1 MIIKYPGL
9 GMKLRFLFIFLCCLP
24 VILNAQETAFVTGR
38 ITDENQMPIFLAN
51 VAIPGTPHG
60 AVTDE
65 EGNFKLEIPANEELT
80 LSISYLGF
88 QQITINLRLQPGQ
101 TQEIN
106 QVLTETVQN
115 LNEVIIR
122 EQHERAT
129 TINRIDI
136 KTLDMLPN
144 ISGNLETILYT
155 LPGVSSRNELSSQY
169 SVRGGNFDENLVY
182 VNLIEIHRPF
192 LVRSGQ
198 QEGLSFINPDMVSSI
213 KFSAGGFDAL
223 YGDKMSSVLDITY
236 RRPVKFGGSASISLL
251 GGSLQLEGASRNR
264 RFTHISGFR
273 YKTSQYLLNSL
284 EIKGEYNPNFY
295 DFQTLLTYKLA
306 PEWEISFLGNI
317 AFNRYHFIPET
328 RNTDFGTFQNP
339 LNLRIYYEGQE
350 QDRFDSYTGAMTLHY
365 TPSDQLS
372 LKIVGSAYYSIEQ
385 EHYDILGEYL
395 INELDNRLD
404 SETYGDSILNIGI
417 GGQLN
422 HARNNLNAF
431 VYSAAHLGT
440 LVRERN
446 TLKWGAKWQHERIR
460 DRISEW
466 EMIDSVGYSVP
477 YTGYTITLFDVIK
490 SNNRLYSNRLT
501 SFIQNTMTFESNN
514 TMFFLSA
521 GIRASYWDLNNQFLL
536 SPRVTF
542 SLKPDWK
549 RDLVFRLATGYYYQ
563 PPFYK
568 ELRYPDGSLNPDLQA
583 QKSIHFVLGGDYV
596 FTAWDRPFKF
606 TTEIYYKHLDELVPY
621 KLDNVRIEYAGE
633 NLARGYAVGLDMKIH
648 GEFVPGAASWA
659 SLSLMK
665 TEEDI
670 IGDYYIDED
679 GNRRIDIG
687 YYPRPT
693 DQRIMVGIYFRDYFP
708 SLPDYKVLLNLIYGS
723 GLPFSPPNIPR
734 YDLQFRMP
742 SYKRVDIGFSKVLK
756 RENATL
762 KDGNPFRHFRSIWI
776 SAEVFNLLGVRNV
789 ISYTWVKT
797 VSNQDDVP
805 GAFAVPNYLTGR
817 RFNLKLTARF

>member
-1 MIIKYPGL
+1 MTIEYRRMNIRIL
-9 GMKLRFLFIFLCCLP
+9 LILLCCIP
-24 VILNAQETAFVTGR
+24 VLAKTQETAFIIGK
-38 ITDENQMPIFLAN
+38 ITDENQLPVFLTN
-51 VAIPGTPHG
+51 LAIPGTPYG
-60 AVTDE
+60 TVTDE
-65 EGNFKLEIPANEELT
+65 EGVFRLEVPANEEIT
-80 LSISYLGF
+80 LSISHLGYEPV
-88 QQITINLRLQPGQ
+88 TLNLRLQPGE
-101 TQEIN
+101 THEIR
-106 QVLTETVQN
+106 QVLREKVQN
-115 LNEVIIR
+115 LNEVTVR

-144 ISGNLETILYT
+144 VSGNLESILGT
-155 LPGVSSRNELSSQY
+155 MPGVSSRSELSSQY

-182 VNLIEIHRPF
+182 VNLIEIHRPQ

-213 KFSAGGFDAL
+213 KFSAGGYDAA

-236 RRPVKFGGSASISLL
+236 RRPVTFGGAASISLL
-251 GGSLQLEGASRNR
+251 GGTLQLEGVSKNR

-273 YKTSQYLLNSL
+273 YKTTQYLLTSL
-284 EIKGEYNPNFY
+284 ETAGEYNPNFY

-306 PEWEISFLGNI
+306 TDWEISFLGNI
-317 AFNRYHFIPET
+317 NLNRFNFSPET

-350 QDRFDSYTGAMTLHY
+350 EDRFDSYTGALTLQY
-365 TPSDQLS
+365 APSDRLS
-372 LKIVGSAYYSIEQ
+372 MKFIGSSYHSVER
-385 EHYDILGEYL
+385 ERYDILGEYL

-422 HARNNLNAF
+422 HARNNLNAL

-440 LVRERN
+440 FVGDRS
-446 TLKWGAKWQHERIR
+446 TLKWGVKWQREQIQ
-460 DRISEW
+460 DRISAW
-466 EMIDSVGYSVP
+466 QMIDSVGFSVP
-477 YTGYTITLFDVIK
+477 YTGHSITLFDVIK
-490 SNNRLYSNRLT
+490 TDNQLYSNRLT
-501 SFIQNTMTFESNN
+501 SFFQNTSAIEKGQTR
-514 TMFFLSA
+514 FFLNA
-521 GIRASYWDLNNQFLL
+521 GIRASYWDLNKQFLL

-542 SLKPDWK
+542 SVKPDWK
-549 RDLVFRLATGYYYQ
+549 RDLVFRFSTGYYFQ
-563 PPFYK
+563 PAFYR
-568 ELRYPDGSLNPDLQA
+568 ELRYPDGTLNKDIKA
-583 QKSIHFVLGGDYV
+583 QQSIHFVLGGDYV

-606 TTEIYYKHLDELVPY
+606 TTEIYYKHLDNLIPY
-621 KLDNVRIEYAGE
+621 KLDNVRIVYAGE

-648 GEFVPGAASWA
+648 GEFVPGATSWA

-670 IGDYYIDED
+670 KGDRYRSKE
-679 GNRRIDIG
+679 GNLIEAG
-687 YYPRPT
+687 SYPRPS
-693 DQRIMVGIYFRDYFP
+693 DQRVMVGIYFRDYLP

-734 YDLQFRMP
+734 YDVHFRMP

-756 RENATL
+756 RENAIL

-776 SAEVFNLLGVRNV
+776 SAEIFNLLGTKNV
-789 ISYTWVKT
+789 ISYTWIKT
-797 VSNQDDVP
+797 VSNQDNVP

-817 RFNLKLTARF
+817 RFNVRLTTRF

>member
-1 MIIKYPGL
+1 MNIEYL
-9 GMKLRFLFIFLCCLP
+9 RMKFRILFIILCYLP
-24 VILNAQETAFVTGR
+24 VLANAQETAYVNGK
-38 ITDENQMPIFLAN
+38 ITDENQAPVFLAN
-51 VAIPGTPHG
+51 VAIPGTPYG
-60 AVTDE
+60 TVTDE
-65 EGNFKLEIPANEELT
+65 AGVFSLEIPANEDINLT
-80 LSISYLGF
+80 ISYLGF
-88 QQITINLRLQPGQ
+88 ERITLSLRLQPGE
-101 TQEIN
+101 THEIS
-106 QVLTETVQN
+106 QVLRVTVQN
-115 LNEVIIR
+115 LNEVTIR

-129 TINRIDI
+129 TITRIDI

-144 ISGNLETILYT
+144 VSGNLETILGT
-155 LPGVSSRNELSSQY
+155 LPGVSSRSELSSQY

-182 VNLIEIHRPF
+182 VNLVEIHRPQ

-213 KFSAGGFDAL
+213 KFSAGGFDAI

-236 RRPVKFGGSASISLL
+236 RRPVKFGGAASISLL
-251 GGSLQLEGASRNR
+251 GGTLQLEGASKNR

-273 YKTSQYLLNSL
+273 YKTTQYLLSTL
-284 EIKGEYNPNFY
+284 ETQGEYNPNFY

-306 PEWEISFLGNI
+306 PKWEISFLGNI
-317 AFNRYHFIPET
+317 NLNRYNFTPET

-350 QDRFDSYTGAMTLHY
+350 HDRFDSYTGALTLQY
-365 TPSDQLS
+365 APSDRLS
-372 LKIVGSAYYSIEQ
+372 LKFIGSSYYSVEK

-404 SETYGDSILNIGI
+404 SETYGDSILNIGV

-440 LVRERN
+440 LVGERS
-446 TLKWGAKWQHERIR
+446 TLRWGAKWQREQIN
-460 DRISEW
+460 DRISAW
-466 EMIDSVGYSVP
+466 QMIDSVGYSVP
-477 YTGYTITLFDVIK
+477 YSGHTITLFNSIK
-490 SNNRLYSNRLT
+490 SNNQLFSNRIT
-501 SFIQNTMTFESNN
+501 SFIQNTTTFESKQ
-514 TMFFLSA
+514 TKFFLNA
-521 GIRASYWDLNNQFLL
+521 GLRASYWDLNNQFLL

-542 SLKPDWK
+542 SVKPDWK
-549 RDLVFRLATGYYYQ
+549 RDLVFRLATGYYFQ
-563 PPFYK
+563 PPFYR
-568 ELRYPDGSLNPDLQA
+568 ELRYPDGTLNPDLKA

-596 FTAWDRPFKF
+596 FSAWDRPFKF
-606 TTEIYYKHLDELVPY
+606 TTEIYYKYLDNLVPY
-621 KLDNVRIEYAGE
+621 KMDNVRIIYAGE
-633 NLARGYAVGLDMKIH
+633 NLARGYAVGLDMKIY

-670 IGDYYIDED
+670 IGDYYFDED
-679 GNRRIDIG
+679 GNRIEPG

-693 DQRIMVGIYFRDYFP
+693 DQRVMVGIYFRDYLP

-723 GLPFSPPNIPR
+723 GLPFSPPNISR
-734 YDLQFRMP
+734 YDVHFRMP
-742 SYKRVDIGFSKVLK
+742 SYKRVDIGFAKVLK
-756 RENATL
+756 REDANL

-789 ISYTWVKT
+789 ISYTWIKT
-797 VSNQDDVP
+797 VSNQDNVP

-817 RFNLKLTARF
+817 RFNVRLTTRF

>member
-1 MIIKYPGL
+1 MNIEYL
-9 GMKLRFLFIFLCCLP
+9 RMKFRILFIILCYLP
-24 VILNAQETAFVTGR
+24 VLANAQETAYVNGK
-38 ITDENQMPIFLAN
+38 ITDENQAPVFLAN
-51 VAIPGTPHG
+51 VAIPGTPYG
-60 AVTDE
+60 TVTDE
-65 EGNFKLEIPANEELT
+65 AGVFSLEIPANEDINLT
-80 LSISYLGF
+80 ISYLGF
-88 QQITINLRLQPGQ
+88 ERITLSLRLQPGE
-101 TQEIN
+101 THEIS
-106 QVLTETVQN
+106 QVLRVTVQN
-115 LNEVIIR
+115 LNEVTIR

-129 TINRIDI
+129 TITRIDI

-144 ISGNLETILYT
+144 VSGNLETILGT
-155 LPGVSSRNELSSQY
+155 LPGVSSRSELSSQY

-182 VNLIEIHRPF
+182 VNLVEIHRPQ

-213 KFSAGGFDAL
+213 KFSAGGFDAI

-236 RRPVKFGGSASISLL
+236 RRPVKFGGAASISLL
-251 GGSLQLEGASRNR
+251 GGTLQLEGASKNR

-273 YKTSQYLLNSL
+273 YKTTQYLLSTL
-284 EIKGEYNPNFY
+284 ETQGEYNPNFY

-306 PEWEISFLGNI
+306 PKWEISFLGNI
-317 AFNRYHFIPET
+317 NLNRYNFTPET

-350 QDRFDSYTGAMTLHY
+350 HDRFDSYTGALTLQY
-365 TPSDQLS
+365 APSDRLS
-372 LKIVGSAYYSIEQ
+372 LKFIGSSYYSVEK

-404 SETYGDSILNIGI
+404 SETYGDSILNIGV

-431 VYSAAHLGT
+431 VYSAAHMGT
-440 LVRERN
+440 LVGERS
-446 TLKWGAKWQHERIR
+446 TLRWGAKWQREQIN
-460 DRISEW
+460 DRISAW
-466 EMIDSVGYSVP
+466 QMIDSVGYSVP
-477 YTGYTITLFDVIK
+477 YSGHTITLFNSIK
-490 SNNRLYSNRLT
+490 SNNQLFSNRIT
-501 SFIQNTMTFESNN
+501 SFIQNTTTFESKQ
-514 TMFFLSA
+514 TKFFLNA
-521 GIRASYWDLNNQFLL
+521 GLRASYWDLNNQFLL

-542 SLKPDWK
+542 SVKPDWK
-549 RDLVFRLATGYYYQ
+549 RDLVFRLATGYYFQ
-563 PPFYK
+563 PPFYR
-568 ELRYPDGSLNPDLQA
+568 ELRYPDGTLNPDLKA

-596 FTAWDRPFKF
+596 FSAWDRPFKF
-606 TTEIYYKHLDELVPY
+606 TTEIYYKYLDNLVPY
-621 KLDNVRIEYAGE
+621 KMDNVRIIYAGE
-633 NLARGYAVGLDMKIH
+633 NLARGYAVGLDMKIY

-670 IGDYYIDED
+670 IGDYYFDED
-679 GNRRIDIG
+679 GNRIEPG

-693 DQRIMVGIYFRDYFP
+693 DQRVMVGIYFRDYLP

-723 GLPFSPPNIPR
+723 GLPFSPPNISR
-734 YDLQFRMP
+734 YDVHFRMP
-742 SYKRVDIGFSKVLK
+742 SYKRVDIGFAKVLK
-756 RENATL
+756 REDANL

-789 ISYTWVKT
+789 ISYTWIKT
-797 VSNQDDVP
+797 VSNQDNVP

-817 RFNLKLTARF
+817 RFNVRLTARF

>member
-1 MIIKYPGL
+1 MNIEYL
-9 GMKLRFLFIFLCCLP
+9 RMKFRILFIILCYLP
-24 VILNAQETAFVTGR
+24 VLANAQETAYVNGK
-38 ITDENQMPIFLAN
+38 ITDENQAPVFLAN
-51 VAIPGTPHG
+51 VAIPGTPYG
-60 AVTDE
+60 TVTDE
-65 EGNFKLEIPANEELT
+65 AGVFSLEIPANEDINLT
-80 LSISYLGF
+80 ISYLGF
-88 QQITINLRLQPGQ
+88 ERITLSLRLQPGE
-101 TQEIN
+101 THEIS
-106 QVLTETVQN
+106 QVLRVTVQN
-115 LNEVIIR
+115 LNEVTIR

-129 TINRIDI
+129 TITRIDI

-144 ISGNLETILYT
+144 VSGNLETILGT
-155 LPGVSSRNELSSQY
+155 LPGVSSRSELSSQY

-182 VNLIEIHRPF
+182 VNLVEIHRPQ

-213 KFSAGGFDAL
+213 KFSAGGFDAI

-236 RRPVKFGGSASISLL
+236 RRPVKFGGAASISLL
-251 GGSLQLEGASRNR
+251 GGTLQLEGASKNR

-273 YKTSQYLLNSL
+273 YKTTQYLLSTL
-284 EIKGEYNPNFY
+284 ETQGEYNPNFY

-306 PEWEISFLGNI
+306 PKWEISFLGNI
-317 AFNRYHFIPET
+317 NLNRYNFTPET

-350 QDRFDSYTGAMTLHY
+350 HDRFDSYTGALTLQY
-365 TPSDQLS
+365 APSDRLS
-372 LKIVGSAYYSIEQ
+372 LKFIGSSYYSVEK

-404 SETYGDSILNIGI
+404 SETYGDSILNIGV

-431 VYSAAHLGT
+431 VYSAAHMGT
-440 LVRERN
+440 LVGERS
-446 TLKWGAKWQHERIR
+446 TLRWGAKWQREQIN
-460 DRISEW
+460 DRISAW
-466 EMIDSVGYSVP
+466 QMIDSVGYSVP
-477 YTGYTITLFDVIK
+477 YSGHTITLFNSIK
-490 SNNRLYSNRLT
+490 SNNQLFSNRIT
-501 SFIQNTMTFESNN
+501 SFIQNTTTFESKQ
-514 TMFFLSA
+514 TKFFLNA
-521 GIRASYWDLNNQFLL
+521 GLRASYWDLNNQFLL

-542 SLKPDWK
+542 SVKPDWK
-549 RDLVFRLATGYYYQ
+549 RDYIFRLATGYYFQ
-563 PPFYK
+563 PPFYR
-568 ELRYPDGSLNPDLQA
+568 ELRYPDGTLNPDLKA

-596 FTAWDRPFKF
+596 FSAWDRPFKF
-606 TTEIYYKHLDELVPY
+606 TTEIYYKYLDNLVPY
-621 KLDNVRIEYAGE
+621 KMDNVRIIYAGE
-633 NLARGYAVGLDMKIH
+633 NLARGYAVGLDMKIY

-670 IGDYYIDED
+670 IGDYYFDED
-679 GNRRIDIG
+679 GNRIEPG

-693 DQRIMVGIYFRDYFP
+693 DQRVMVGIYFRDYLP

-723 GLPFSPPNIPR
+723 GLPFSPPNISR
-734 YDLQFRMP
+734 YDVHFRMP
-742 SYKRVDIGFSKVLK
+742 SYKRVDIGFAKVLK
-756 RENATL
+756 REDANL

-789 ISYTWVKT
+789 ISYTWIKT
-797 VSNQDDVP
+797 VSNQDNVP

-817 RFNLKLTARF
+817 RFNVRLTARF

>member
-1 MIIKYPGL
+1 MVIEYRR
-9 GMKLRFLFIFLCCLP
+9 MKFRILSIVCCCIS
-24 VILNAQETAFVTGR
+24 ILAAAQETAYVKGK
-38 ITDENQMPIFLAN
+38 ITDENQAPIFLVN
-51 VAIPGTPHG
+51 VAVSGTPYG
-60 AVTDE
+60 SVTDE
-65 EGNFKLEIPANEELT
+65 EGLFLIELPANEDITLTISYIGFEQIT
-80 LSISYLGF
+80 LS
-88 QQITINLRLQPGQ
+88 LRLLPGQ
-101 TQEIN
+101 THEIR
-106 QVLTETVQN
+106 QVLRKTTQD
-115 LNEVIIR
+115 LDEVTIR
-122 EQHERAT
+122 EQYERAT

-136 KTLDMLPN
+136 RTLDMLPN
-144 ISGNLETILYT
+144 VSGNLESILGT
-155 LPGVSSRNELSSQY
+155 MPGVSSRSELSSQY

-182 VNLIEIHRPF
+182 VNDIEIYRPF

-213 KFSAGGFDAL
+213 KFSAGGFDAQ

-236 RRPVKFGGSASISLL
+236 RRPVKFGGTANISLL
-251 GGSLQLEGASRNR
+251 GGSLQLEGVSGNS

-273 YKTSQYLLNSL
+273 YKTTQYLLSSL
-284 EIKGEYNPNFY
+284 ETQGEYNPNFY
-295 DFQTLLTYKLA
+295 DFQTLLTYRLA
-306 PEWEISFLGNI
+306 NSWEISFLGNI
-317 AFNRYHFIPET
+317 ALNRYQFIPET

-350 QDRFDSYTGAMTLHY
+350 QDRFDSYTGALTLQY
-365 TPSDQLS
+365 APSERLA
-372 LKIVGSAYYSIEQ
+372 LKFVGSSFYSVEK

-395 INELDNRLD
+395 INELDNRLG
-404 SETYGDSILNIGI
+404 SETYGDSILNIGV

-422 HARNNLNAF
+422 HARNDLNAY

-440 LVRERN
+440 LVSDRS
-446 TLKWGAKWQHERIR
+446 TLKWGAKWQQERIK

-477 YTGYTITLFDVIK
+477 YTGLTIPLYSVHKWNHRLF
-490 SNNRLYSNRLT
+490 SNRLT
-501 SFIQNTMTFESNN
+501 FFVQNTTSFERNR
-514 TMFFLSA
+514 TMFFLDA

-542 SLKPDWK
+542 SVKPDWK
-549 RDLVFRLATGYYYQ
+549 ADLIFRLTSGLYYQ

-568 ELRYPDGSLNPDLQA
+568 ELRYPDGTLNLDLQA
-583 QKSIHFVLGGDYV
+583 QRSIHFVFGGDYV
-596 FTAWDRPFKF
+596 FRAWDRMFKF
-606 TTEIYYKHLDELVPY
+606 TTEIYYKRLDQLVPY

-659 SLSLMK
+659 SLSLMR

-670 IGDYYIDED
+670 MGDYYRSEY
-679 GNRRIDIG
+679 GNLIEPG

-693 DQRIMVGIYFRDYFP
+693 DQRIMVGIFFRDYLP
-708 SLPDYKVLLNLIYGS
+708 SLPDYKVLLNLIYGT

-734 YDLQFRMP
+734 YDLYFRMP
-742 SYKRVDIGFSKVLK
+742 SYKRVDIGFAKVLK
-756 RENATL
+756 REEASL
-762 KDGNPFRHFRSIWI
+762 KDGNPFRHFKSIWI

-789 ISYTWVKT
+789 ISYTWIKT
-797 VSNQDDVP
+797 VSNQDNIP

-817 RFNLKLTARF
+817 RFNVSLTARF

>member
-1 MIIKYPGL
+1 MIIEYRR
-9 GMKLRFLFIFLCCLP
+9 MKFRMLLILLCCMSFLSY
-24 VILNAQETAFVTGR
+24 AQETAYLTGM
-38 ITDENQMPIFLAN
+38 ITDESQEPIFLAN
-51 VAIPGTPHG
+51 VAIPGTPYG
-60 AVTDE
+60 TVTDE
-65 EGNFKLEIPANEELT
+65 AGKFELEVPANEDITLTISHLGFKQIT
-80 LSISYLGF
+80 LS
-88 QQITINLRLQPGQ
+88 LRLLPGQ
-101 TQEIN
+101 TRVIR
-106 QVLTETVQN
+106 QVLRETIQN
-115 LNEVIIR
+115 LNEVTIR
-122 EQHERAT
+122 EQHERAST
-129 TINRIDI
+129 LNRIDI

-144 ISGNLETILYT
+144 VSGNLETILGT
-155 LPGVSSRNELSSQY
+155 MPGVSSRSELSSQY

-198 QEGLSFINPDMVSSI
+198 QEGLSFINPDMVSAI
-213 KFSAGGFDAL
+213 KFSAGGFDAE

-236 RRPVKFGGSASISLL
+236 RRPVQFGGSASISLL

-273 YKTSQYLLNSL
+273 YKTTQYLLSSL
-284 EIKGEYNPNFY
+284 ETQGEYNPNFY
-295 DFQTLLTYKLA
+295 DLQTLLTCRLA
-306 PEWEISFLGNI
+306 PEWEISFLGNM
-317 AFNRYHFIPET
+317 ALNRFHFIPET

-350 QDRFDSYTGAMTLHY
+350 QDKFDSYTGALTLQY
-365 TPSDQLS
+365 TPSERLS
-372 LKIVGSAYYSIEQ
+372 LKFIGSSYYSVEQ
-385 EHYDILGEYL
+385 EHYDILGEYW
-395 INELDNRLD
+395 INELDNRIG

-417 GGQLN
+417 GGQLD

-440 LVRERN
+440 LVKDRT
-446 TLKWGAKWQHERIR
+446 TLRWGARWQQEQIR

-477 YTGYTITLFDVIK
+477 YTGHTISLYNVHKWNHRLF
-490 SNNRLYSNRLT
+490 SNRLT
-501 SFIQNTMTFESNN
+501 AFVQQTTTFERNH
-514 TMFFLSA
+514 TRFFLSA
-521 GIRASYWDLNNQFLL
+521 GIRASYWDLNHQFLL

-542 SLKPDWK
+542 SVKPNWK
-549 RDLVFRLATGYYYQ
+549 RDLIFRFSTGYYYQ

-568 ELRYPDGSLNPDLQA
+568 ELRYPDGTLNLDLQA

-596 FTAWDRPFKF
+596 FTAWDRQFKF
-606 TTEIYYKHLDELVPY
+606 TTEVYYKHLDQLVPY

-633 NLARGYAVGLDMKIH
+633 NLARGYAVGMDMKIH

-670 IGDYYIDED
+670 MGDYYRTEY
-679 GNRRIDIG
+679 GNLIEPG

-693 DQRIMVGIYFRDYFP
+693 DQRIMVGIFFRDYLP
-708 SLPDYKVLLNLIYGS
+708 SLPDYKVLLNLVYGS

-742 SYKRVDIGFSKVLK
+742 SYKRVDIGFAKVLK
-756 RENATL
+756 RENASL
-762 KDGNPFRHFRSIWI
+762 KEGNPFRHFKSIWI

-789 ISYTWVKT
+789 ISYTWIKT
-797 VSNQDDVP
+797 VSNQDNVS

-817 RFNLKLTARF
+817 RFNVKLTTRF

>member
-1 MIIKYPGL
+1 MIIEYRR
-9 GMKLRFLFIFLCCLP
+9 MKFRILFIMFCCMP
-24 VILNAQETAFVTGR
+24 VLVNAQETAYVNGK
-38 ITDENQMPIFLAN
+38 ITDENQSPVFLAN
-51 VAIPGTPHG
+51 VTIPGTPYG
-60 AVTDE
+60 TVTDE
-65 EGNFKLEIPANEELT
+65 EGVFKLEIPANEDIT
-80 LSISYLGF
+80 LIISYLGF
-88 QQITINLRLQPGQ
+88 EQITLSLHLQPGE
-101 TQEIN
+101 THEIS
-106 QVLTETVQN
+106 QVLRGTVQS
-115 LNEVIIR
+115 LDEVTIR

-144 ISGNLETILYT
+144 VSGNLETILGT
-155 LPGVSSRNELSSQY
+155 LPGVSSRSELSSQY

-251 GGSLQLEGASRNR
+251 GGSLQLEGVSRNK

-273 YKTSQYLLNSL
+273 YKTTQYLLSSL
-284 EIKGEYNPNFY
+284 ETQGEYNPNFY

-317 AFNRYHFIPET
+317 ALNRFHFIPET

-350 QDRFDSYTGAMTLHY
+350 QDKFDSYTGALTLQY
-365 TPSDQLS
+365 APSDRLS
-372 LKIVGSAYYSIEQ
+372 LKFIGSSYYSVEQ

-404 SETYGDSILNIGI
+404 SETYGDSILNIGV

-440 LVRERN
+440 MVRDRG
-446 TLKWGAKWQHERIR
+446 TLKWGVKWQQERIR
-460 DRISEW
+460 DKISEW

-477 YTGYTITLFDVIK
+477 YTGHTISLFNVYK
-490 SNNRLYSNRLT
+490 WNHRLFSNRLT
-501 SFIQNTMTFESNN
+501 SFVQNTTTFESNN
-514 TMFFLSA
+514 TKYYLSA
-521 GIRASYWDLNNQFLL
+521 GIRASYWDMNNQFLL

-542 SLKPDWK
+542 SVKPDWK

-568 ELRYPDGSLNPDLQA
+568 ELRYPDGTLNQDLKA
-583 QKSIHFVLGGDYV
+583 QKSLHFVLGGDYV
-596 FTAWDRPFKF
+596 FTAWERQFKF
-606 TTEIYYKHLDELVPY
+606 STEIYYKHLDQLVPY

-670 IGDYYIDED
+670 IGDYYYDND
-679 GNRRIDIG
+679 GNRIEPG

-693 DQRIMVGIYFRDYFP
+693 DQRVMVGIFFRDYLP

-734 YDLQFRMP
+734 YDVHFRMP
-742 SYKRVDIGFSKVLK
+742 SYKRVDIGFAKVLK
-756 RENATL
+756 REDASL

-776 SAEVFNLLGVRNV
+776 SAEVFNLLDVKNV
-789 ISYTWVKT
+789 ISYTWIKT
-797 VSNQDDVP
+797 VSNQDNVP

-817 RFNLKLTARF
+817 RFNVKLTVRF

>member
-1 MIIKYPGL
+1 MNIEYL
-9 GMKLRFLFIFLCCLP
+9 RMKFRILFIILCYLP
-24 VILNAQETAFVTGR
+24 VLANAQETAYVNGK
-38 ITDENQMPIFLAN
+38 ITDENQAPVFLAN
-51 VAIPGTPHG
+51 VAIPGTPYG
-60 AVTDE
+60 TVTDE
-65 EGNFKLEIPANEELT
+65 AGVFSLEIPANEDINLT
-80 LSISYLGF
+80 ISYLGF
-88 QQITINLRLQPGQ
+88 ERITLSLRLQPGE
-101 TQEIN
+101 THEIS
-106 QVLTETVQN
+106 QVLRVTVQN
-115 LNEVIIR
+115 LNEVTIR

-129 TINRIDI
+129 TITRIDI

-144 ISGNLETILYT
+144 VSGNLETILGT
-155 LPGVSSRNELSSQY
+155 LPGVSSRSELSSQY

-182 VNLIEIHRPF
+182 VNLVEIHRPQ

-213 KFSAGGFDAL
+213 KFSAGGFDAI

-236 RRPVKFGGSASISLL
+236 RRPVKFGGAASISLL
-251 GGSLQLEGASRNR
+251 GGTLQLEGASKNR

-273 YKTSQYLLNSL
+273 YKTTQYLLSTL
-284 EIKGEYNPNFY
+284 ETQGEYNPNFY

-306 PEWEISFLGNI
+306 PKWEISFLGNI
-317 AFNRYHFIPET
+317 NLNRYNFTPET

-350 QDRFDSYTGAMTLHY
+350 HDRFDSYTGALTLQY
-365 TPSDQLS
+365 APSDRLS
-372 LKIVGSAYYSIEQ
+372 LKFIGSSYYSVEK

-404 SETYGDSILNIGI
+404 SETYGDSILNIGV

-431 VYSAAHLGT
+431 VYSAAHMGT
-440 LVRERN
+440 LVGERS
-446 TLKWGAKWQHERIR
+446 TLRWGAKWQREQIN
-460 DRISEW
+460 DRISAW
-466 EMIDSVGYSVP
+466 QMIDSVGYSVP
-477 YTGYTITLFDVIK
+477 YSGHTITLFNSIK
-490 SNNRLYSNRLT
+490 SNNQLFSNRIT
-501 SFIQNTMTFESNN
+501 SFIQNTTTFESKQ
-514 TMFFLSA
+514 TKFFLNA
-521 GIRASYWDLNNQFLL
+521 GLRASYWDLNNQFLL

-542 SLKPDWK
+542 SVKPDWK
-549 RDLVFRLATGYYYQ
+549 RDYIFRLATGYYFQ
-563 PPFYK
+563 PPFYR
-568 ELRYPDGSLNPDLQA
+568 ELRYPDGTLNPDLKA

-596 FTAWDRPFKF
+596 FSAWDRPFKF
-606 TTEIYYKHLDELVPY
+606 TTEIYYKYLDNLVPY
-621 KLDNVRIEYAGE
+621 KMDNVRIIYAGE
-633 NLARGYAVGLDMKIH
+633 NLARGYAVGLDMKIY

-670 IGDYYIDED
+670 IGDYYFDED
-679 GNRRIDIG
+679 GNRIEPG

-693 DQRIMVGIYFRDYFP
+693 DQRVMVGIYFRDYLP

-723 GLPFSPPNIPR
+723 GLPFSPPNISR
-734 YDLQFRMP
+734 YDVHFRMP
-742 SYKRVDIGFSKVLK
+742 SYKRVDIGFAKVLK
-756 RENATL
+756 REDANL

-789 ISYTWVKT
+789 ISYTWIKT
-797 VSNQDDVP
+797 VSNQDNVP

-817 RFNLKLTARF
+817 RFNVRLTTRF

>member
-1 MIIKYPGL
+1 MIIEYQR
-9 GMKLRFLFIFLCCLP
+9 MRFRILFIMFCCIP
-24 VILNAQETAFVTGR
+24 ILAYAQETAFIKGKVTDKNR
-38 ITDENQMPIFLAN
+38 VPIFPTS
-51 VAIPGTPHG
+51 VAIPGTPYG
-60 AVTDE
+60 TVTDE
-65 EGNFKLEIPANEELT
+65 NGLFELEIPANEDLT
-80 LSISYLGF
+80 ISISHLGF
-88 QQITINLRLQPGQ
+88 EQVNFRLRLLPGQ
-101 TQEIN
+101 THEIE
-106 QVLTETVQN
+106 QVLTESLQA
-115 LNEVIIR
+115 LNEVTIR
-122 EQHERAT
+122 EEHERAT

-144 ISGNLETILYT
+144 VSGNLETILST
-155 LPGVSSRNELSSQY
+155 MPGVSSRSELSSQY

-223 YGDKMSSVLDITY
+223 YGDKMSSVLDIIY
-236 RRPVKFGGSASISLL
+236 RKPVKFGGSASISLL
-251 GGSLQLEGASRNR
+251 GGTLELEGASKNK

-273 YKTSQYLLNSL
+273 YKTTQYLLSSL
-284 EIKGEYNPNFY
+284 ETQGEYNPNFY

-306 PEWEISFLGNI
+306 PDWEISFLGNI
-317 AFNRYHFIPET
+317 NLNRYNFIPET

-350 QDRFDSYTGAMTLHY
+350 QDRFDSYTGALTLQY
-365 TPSDQLS
+365 APSEKLS
-372 LKIVGSAYYSIEQ
+372 LKIIGSSYYSVER
-385 EHYDILGEYL
+385 ERYDILGEYL

-404 SETYGDSILNIGI
+404 SETYGDSILNIGV

-431 VYSAAHLGT
+431 VYSAAHMGT
-440 LVRERN
+440 LVGERS
-446 TLKWGAKWQHERIR
+446 TLRWGVKWQREQIE
-460 DRISEW
+460 DRISAW

-477 YTGYTITLFDVIK
+477 YSGQTITLYNSIK
-490 SNNRLYSNRLT
+490 SNNQLFSNRLT
-501 SFIQNTMTFESNN
+501 SFVQNTTTFESEQ
-514 TMFFLSA
+514 TMFFLNA

-542 SLKPDWK
+542 SVKPDWK
-549 RDLVFRLATGYYYQ
+549 RDLVFRLATGYYFQ
-563 PPFYK
+563 PPFYR
-568 ELRYPDGSLNPDLQA
+568 ELRYPDGTLNPDLKA
-583 QKSIHFVLGGDYV
+583 QQSIHFVLGGDYV
-596 FTAWDRPFKF
+596 FTAWNRPFKF
-606 TTEIYYKHLDELVPY
+606 TTEIYYKHLDNLVPY
-621 KLDNVRIEYAGE
+621 KLDNVRIIYAGE
-633 NLARGYAVGLDMKIH
+633 NLARGYAVGLDMKIY

-670 IGDYYIDED
+670 IGDYYHDKD
-679 GNRRIDIG
+679 GNRVEPG

-693 DQRIMVGIYFRDYFP
+693 DQRVMVGIYFRDYLP
-708 SLPDYKVLLNLIYGS
+708 SLPDYKVLLNLVYGT

-734 YDLQFRMP
+734 YDVNFRMP

-756 RENATL
+756 REDANL
-762 KDGNPFRHFRSIWI
+762 KDGNPFRHFKSIWI
-776 SAEVFNLLGVRNV
+776 SAEVFNLLGTRNV
-789 ISYTWVKT
+789 ISYTWIKT
-797 VSNQDDVP
+797 VSNQDNIP

-817 RFNLKLTARF
+817 RFNVRLTTRF

>member
-1 MIIKYPGL
+1 M
-9 GMKLRFLFIFLCCLP
+9 RFRILVIFFCHLTFLAG
-24 VILNAQETAFVTGR
+24 AQETASVSGR
-38 ITDENQMPIFLAN
+38 VIDENQSPIFLAN
-51 VAIPGTPHG
+51 VAIPGTPYG
-60 AVTDE
+60 TVTDQ
-65 EGNFKLEIPANEELT
+65 EGLFIIEIPANEDVVLT
-80 LSISYLGF
+80 ISYLGF
-88 QQITINLRLQPGQ
+88 ETVSVNLRLAPGEVHEMRQ
-101 TQEIN
+101 MLRER
-106 QVLTETVQN
+106 VQN
-115 LNEVIIR
+115 LNEVTIR
-122 EQHERAT
+122 EQHDRAT
-129 TINRIDI
+129 TLNRIDI

-144 ISGNLETILYT
+144 VSGNLEAILGT
-155 LPGVSSRNELSSQY
+155 MPGVSSRSELSSQY

-182 VNLIEIHRPF
+182 VNQIEIHRPF
-192 LVRSGQ
+192 LIRSGQ

-213 KFSAGGFDAL
+213 KFSAGGFEAL

-236 RRPVKFGGSASISLL
+236 RRPVRFGGSASISLL
-251 GGSLQLEGASRNR
+251 GGSLQLEGVSKNR
-264 RFTHISGFR
+264 RLTHISGFR
-273 YKTSQYLLNSL
+273 YKTTQYLLSSL
-284 EIKGEYNPNFY
+284 ETQGEYNPNFY

-306 PEWEISFLGNI
+306 PRWEISFLGNI
-317 AFNRYHFIPET
+317 ALNRYQFMPET

-350 QDRFDSYTGAMTLHY
+350 QDRFDSYTGALTLQFA
-365 TPSDQLS
+365 PNDNLS
-372 LKIVGSAYYSIEQ
+372 LKFIGSSYYSMEQ

-404 SETYGDSILNIGI
+404 SDTYGDSILNIGI

-422 HARNNLNAF
+422 HARNDLNAF
-431 VYSAAHLGT
+431 VYSGAHMGT
-440 LVRERN
+440 LIRDNN
-446 TLKWGAKWQHERIR
+446 TLRWGIKWQQERIR
-460 DRISEW
+460 DKISEW

-477 YTGYTITLFDVIK
+477 YTGQDITLFNSYK
-490 SNNRLYSNRLT
+490 WNHRLFSNRIT
-501 SFIQNTMTFESNN
+501 SFVQHTNTFEHQDIQ
-514 TMFFLSA
+514 FFLSA
-521 GIRASYWDLNNQFLL
+521 GLRASYWDLNKQFLL

-542 SLKPDWK
+542 SVKPNWE
-549 RDLVFRLATGYYYQ
+549 RDLIFRFATGFYFQ

-568 ELRYPDGSLNPDLQA
+568 ELRYPDGTLNPDLKA

-596 FTAWDRPFKF
+596 FTAWGREFKF
-606 TTEIYYKHLDELVPY
+606 TTEIYYKHLDQLVPY

-665 TEEDI
+665 TEENID
-670 IGDYYIDED
+670 GDFYRTPL
-679 GNRRIDIG
+679 GNLVEPG

-693 DQRIMVGIYFRDYFP
+693 DQRVMVGIFFRDYLP

-734 YDLQFRMP
+734 YDLHFRMP
-742 SYKRVDIGFSKVLK
+742 SYKRVDIGFAKVLK
-756 RENATL
+756 KEASNL

-789 ISYTWVKT
+789 ISYTWIKT
-797 VSNQDDVP
+797 VSNQDNVP

-817 RFNLKLTARF
+817 RFNVKLTARF

>member
-1 MIIKYPGL
+1 MNIEYL
-9 GMKLRFLFIFLCCLP
+9 RMKFRILFIILCYLP
-24 VILNAQETAFVTGR
+24 VLANAQETAYVNGK
-38 ITDENQMPIFLAN
+38 ITDENQAPVFLAN
-51 VAIPGTPHG
+51 VAIPGTPYG
-60 AVTDE
+60 TVTDE
-65 EGNFKLEIPANEELT
+65 AGVFSLEIPANEDINLT
-80 LSISYLGF
+80 ISYLGF
-88 QQITINLRLQPGQ
+88 ERITLSLRLQPGE
-101 TQEIN
+101 THEIS
-106 QVLTETVQN
+106 QVLRVTVQN
-115 LNEVIIR
+115 LNEVTIR

-129 TINRIDI
+129 TITRIDI

-144 ISGNLETILYT
+144 VSGNLETILGT
-155 LPGVSSRNELSSQY
+155 LPGVSSRSELSSQY

-182 VNLIEIHRPF
+182 VNLVEIHRPQ

-213 KFSAGGFDAL
+213 KFSAGGFDAI

-236 RRPVKFGGSASISLL
+236 RRPVKFGGAASISLL
-251 GGSLQLEGASRNR
+251 GGTLQLEGASKNR

-273 YKTSQYLLNSL
+273 YKTTQYLLSTL
-284 EIKGEYNPNFY
+284 ETQGEYNPNFY

-306 PEWEISFLGNI
+306 PKWEISFLGNI
-317 AFNRYHFIPET
+317 NLNRYNFTPET

-350 QDRFDSYTGAMTLHY
+350 HDRFDSYTGALTLQY
-365 TPSDQLS
+365 APSDRLS
-372 LKIVGSAYYSIEQ
+372 LKFIGSSYYSVEK

-404 SETYGDSILNIGI
+404 SETYGDSILNIGV

-440 LVRERN
+440 LVGERS
-446 TLKWGAKWQHERIR
+446 TLRWGAKWQREQIN
-460 DRISEW
+460 DRISAW
-466 EMIDSVGYSVP
+466 QMIDSVGYSVP
-477 YTGYTITLFDVIK
+477 YSGHTITLFNSIK
-490 SNNRLYSNRLT
+490 SNNQLFSNRIT
-501 SFIQNTMTFESNN
+501 SFIQNTTTFESKQ
-514 TMFFLSA
+514 TKFFLNA
-521 GIRASYWDLNNQFLL
+521 GLRASYWDLNNQFLL

-542 SLKPDWK
+542 SVKPDWK
-549 RDLVFRLATGYYYQ
+549 RDLVFRLATGYYFQ
-563 PPFYK
+563 PPFYR
-568 ELRYPDGSLNPDLQA
+568 ELRYPDGTLNPDLKA

-596 FTAWDRPFKF
+596 FSAWDRPFKF
-606 TTEIYYKHLDELVPY
+606 TTEIYYKYLDNLVPY
-621 KLDNVRIEYAGE
+621 KMDNVRIIYAGE
-633 NLARGYAVGLDMKIH
+633 NLARGYAVGLDMKIY

-670 IGDYYIDED
+670 IGDYYFDED
-679 GNRRIDIG
+679 GNRIEPG

-693 DQRIMVGIYFRDYFP
+693 DQRVMVGIYFRDYLP

-723 GLPFSPPNIPR
+723 GLPFSPPNISR
-734 YDLQFRMP
+734 YDVHFRMP
-742 SYKRVDIGFSKVLK
+742 SYKRVDIGFAKVLK
-756 RENATL
+756 REDANL

-789 ISYTWVKT
+789 ISYTWIKT
-797 VSNQDDVP
+797 VSNQDNVP

-817 RFNLKLTARF
+817 RFNVRLTARF

>member
-1 MIIKYPGL
+1 ML
-9 GMKLRFLFIFLCCLP
+9 
-24 VILNAQETAFVTGR
+24 VIAQETAFVRGR
-38 ITDENQMPIFLAN
+38 ITDENLEPVFLAN
-51 VAIPGTPHG
+51 VAVPGTPYG
-60 AVTDE
+60 TVTDQQGRFE
-65 EGNFKLEIPANEELT
+65 LEIPANLDLNLT
-80 LSISYLGF
+80 ISYLGYEPV
-88 QQITINLRLQPGQ
+88 TLSLRLLPAQIH
-101 TQEIN
+101 EIR
-106 QVLTETVQN
+106 QVLREKVQA
-115 LNEVIIR
+115 LDEVTIR
-122 EQHERAT
+122 EQDERAT
-129 TINRIDI
+129 TLNRIDI

-144 ISGNLETILYT
+144 VSGNLETILGT
-155 LPGVSSRNELSSQY
+155 MPGVSSRSELSSQY

-182 VNLIEIHRPF
+182 VNDIEIYRPF

-236 RRPVKFGGSASISLL
+236 RRPVEFGGSASISLL
-251 GGSLQLEGASRNR
+251 GGSLQLEGVSRNR

-273 YKTSQYLLNSL
+273 YKTTQYLLGSL
-284 EIKGEYNPNFY
+284 ETQGEYNPNFY
-295 DFQTLLTYKLA
+295 DFQSLLTYRLA
-306 PEWEISFLGNI
+306 SKWEISFLGNI
-317 AFNRYHFIPET
+317 ALNRYQFIPES

-350 QDRFDSYTGAMTLHY
+350 ADQFDSYTGALTLQY
-365 TPSDQLS
+365 APRERLS
-372 LKIVGSAYYSIEQ
+372 LRFIGASFYSMEQ

-417 GGQLN
+417 GGQLS
-422 HARNNLNAF
+422 HARNNLQAF
-431 VYSAAHLGT
+431 VYSASHLGI
-440 LVRERN
+440 LVSDRS
-446 TLKWGAKWQHERIR
+446 TLKWGAKWQQERIR

-477 YTGYTITLFDVIK
+477 YTGQTITLYNSYK
-490 SNNRLYSNRLT
+490 WNHRLFSNRLT
-501 SFIQNTMTFESNN
+501 AFVQNTTTFERDQ
-514 TMFFLSA
+514 TEFFLSA
-521 GIRASYWDLNNQFLL
+521 GIRASYWDLNGQFLL

-542 SLKPDWK
+542 SVKPDWK
-549 RDLVFRLATGYYYQ
+549 RDMIFRLATGFYHQ

-568 ELRYPDGSLNPDLQA
+568 ELRYPDGTLNMDLRA
-583 QKSIHFVLGGDYV
+583 QNSIHFVLGGDYV
-596 FTAWDRPFKF
+596 FTAWNRQFKF
-606 TTEIYYKHLDELVPY
+606 TTEIYYKRLDNLVPY

-665 TEEDI
+665 TEENI
-670 IGDYYIDED
+670 EGDFYRTEY
-679 GNRRIDIG
+679 GNLIEPG

-693 DQRIMVGIYFRDYFP
+693 DQRVIIGIFFRDYLP

-723 GLPFSPPNIPR
+723 GLPFSPPNIHR
-734 YDLQFRMP
+734 YDVHFRMP
-742 SYKRVDIGFSKVLK
+742 SYKRVDLGFSKVLK
-756 RENATL
+756 RESASL

-776 SAEVFNLLGVRNV
+776 SAEIFNLLGVRNV
-789 ISYTWVKT
+789 ISYTWIKT
-797 VSNQDDVP
+797 VSNQDNVP

-817 RFNLKLTARF
+817 RFNVRLTARF

>member
-1 MIIKYPGL
+1 MIIEYPR
-9 GMKLRFLFIFLCCLP
+9 MRFRILFIIFCCMP
-24 VILNAQETAFVTGR
+24 ILAHTQETAFIKGKVTDKNQVPVFPTSVSVPGTPYGTV
-38 ITDENQMPIFLAN
+38 TDENGRF
-51 VAIPGTPHG
+51 
-60 AVTDE
+60 E
-65 EGNFKLEIPANEELT
+65 LEIPANEDLT
-80 LSISYLGF
+80 ISISHLGF
-88 QQITINLRLQPGQ
+88 EQVHLRFRLLPGQ
-101 TQEIN
+101 THEVQ
-106 QVLTETVQN
+106 QVLTESIQA
-115 LNEVIIR
+115 LNEVTIR

-129 TINRIDI
+129 TLNRIDI

-144 ISGNLETILYT
+144 VSGNLESILST
-155 LPGVSSRNELSSQY
+155 MPGVSSRSELSSQY

-182 VNLIEIHRPF
+182 VNNIEIHRPF

-251 GGSLQLEGASRNR
+251 GGTLQLEGASKDK

-273 YKTSQYLLNSL
+273 YKTTQYLLSSL
-284 EIKGEYNPNFY
+284 ETQGEYHPNFY
-295 DFQTLLTYKLA
+295 DFQTLLTYKLD
-306 PEWEISFLGNI
+306 PDWEISFLGNI
-317 AFNRYHFIPET
+317 NLNRYNFIPET

-350 QDRFDSYTGAMTLHY
+350 QDRFDSYTGAMTLQY
-365 TPSDQLS
+365 APSDRLS
-372 LKIVGSAYYSIEQ
+372 MKIIGSSYYSVER
-385 EHYDILGEYL
+385 ERYDILGEYL

-404 SETYGDSILNIGI
+404 SETYGDSILNIGV

-440 LVRERN
+440 FVGERS
-446 TLKWGAKWQHERIR
+446 TLKWGVNWQREQIK
-460 DRISEW
+460 DRISAW

-477 YTGYTITLFDVIK
+477 YSGHTITLYNSIK
-490 SNNRLYSNRLT
+490 SNNQLFSNRLT
-501 SFIQNTMTFESNN
+501 SFVQNTTAFESKQ
-514 TMFFLSA
+514 TKFYLSA

-542 SLKPDWK
+542 SVKPDWK
-549 RDLVFRLATGYYYQ
+549 RDMVFRLSTGYYFQ
-563 PPFYK
+563 PPFYR
-568 ELRYPDGSLNPDLQA
+568 ELRYPNGTLNPDLKA
-583 QKSIHFVLGGDYV
+583 QQSIHFVLGGDYV

-606 TTEIYYKHLDELVPY
+606 TTEIYYKHMDNLVPY
-621 KLDNVRIEYAGE
+621 KLDNVRIIYAGE
-633 NLARGYAVGLDMKIH
+633 NLARGYAVGLDMKIY

-670 IGDYYIDED
+670 IGDYYFDKD
-679 GNRRIDIG
+679 GNREEPG
-687 YYPRPT
+687 YYPRST
-693 DQRIMVGIYFRDYFP
+693 DQRVMVGIYFRDYLP
-708 SLPDYKVLLNLIYGS
+708 SLPDYKVLLNLVYGT

-734 YDLQFRMP
+734 YDLNFRMP

-756 RENATL
+756 REDASL
-762 KDGNPFRHFRSIWI
+762 KDGNPFRHFKSIWI
-776 SAEVFNLLGVRNV
+776 SAEVFNLLGTRNV
-789 ISYTWVKT
+789 ISYTWIKT
-797 VSNQDDVP
+797 VSNQDNVP

-817 RFNLKLTARF
+817 RFNVRLTTRF

>member
-1 MIIKYPGL
+1 MNIEYL
-9 GMKLRFLFIFLCCLP
+9 RMKFRILFIILCYLP
-24 VILNAQETAFVTGR
+24 VLANAQETAYVNGK
-38 ITDENQMPIFLAN
+38 ITDENQAPVFLAN
-51 VAIPGTPHG
+51 VAIPGTPYG
-60 AVTDE
+60 TVTDE
-65 EGNFKLEIPANEELT
+65 AGVFSLEIPANEDINLT
-80 LSISYLGF
+80 ISYLGF
-88 QQITINLRLQPGQ
+88 ERITLSLRLQPGE
-101 TQEIN
+101 THEIS
-106 QVLTETVQN
+106 QVLRVTVQN
-115 LNEVIIR
+115 LNEVTIR

-129 TINRIDI
+129 TITRIDI

-144 ISGNLETILYT
+144 VSGNLETILGT
-155 LPGVSSRNELSSQY
+155 LPGVSSRSELSSQY

-182 VNLIEIHRPF
+182 VNLVEIHRPQ

-213 KFSAGGFDAL
+213 KFSAGGFDAI

-236 RRPVKFGGSASISLL
+236 RRPVKFGGAASISLL
-251 GGSLQLEGASRNR
+251 GGTLQLEGASKNR

-273 YKTSQYLLNSL
+273 YKTTQYLLSTL
-284 EIKGEYNPNFY
+284 ETQGEYNPNFY

-306 PEWEISFLGNI
+306 PKWEISFLGNI
-317 AFNRYHFIPET
+317 NLNRYNFTPET

-350 QDRFDSYTGAMTLHY
+350 QDRFDSYTGALTLQY
-365 TPSDQLS
+365 APSDRLS
-372 LKIVGSAYYSIEQ
+372 LKFIGSSYYSVEK

-404 SETYGDSILNIGI
+404 SETYGDSILNIGV

-440 LVRERN
+440 LVGERS
-446 TLKWGAKWQHERIR
+446 TLRWGAKWQREQIN
-460 DRISEW
+460 DRISAW
-466 EMIDSVGYSVP
+466 QMIDSVGYSVP
-477 YTGYTITLFDVIK
+477 YSGHTITLFNSIK
-490 SNNRLYSNRLT
+490 SNNQLFSNRIT
-501 SFIQNTMTFESNN
+501 SFIQNTTTFESKQ
-514 TMFFLSA
+514 TKFFLNA

-542 SLKPDWK
+542 SVKPDWK
-549 RDLVFRLATGYYYQ
+549 PDFVFRLATGYYFQ
-563 PPFYK
+563 PPFYR
-568 ELRYPDGSLNPDLQA
+568 ELRYPDGTLNPDLKA

-596 FTAWDRPFKF
+596 FSAWDRPFKF
-606 TTEIYYKHLDELVPY
+606 TTEIYYKYLDNLVPY
-621 KLDNVRIEYAGE
+621 KMDNVRIIYAGE
-633 NLARGYAVGLDMKIH
+633 NLARGYAVGLDMKIY

-670 IGDYYIDED
+670 IGDYYFDED
-679 GNRRIDIG
+679 GNRVEPG

-693 DQRIMVGIYFRDYFP
+693 DQRVMVGIYFRDYLP

-723 GLPFSPPNIPR
+723 GLPFSPPNISR
-734 YDLQFRMP
+734 YDVHFRMP
-742 SYKRVDIGFSKVLK
+742 SYKRVDIGFAKVLK
-756 RENATL
+756 REDANL
-762 KDGNPFRHFRSIWI
+762 KDGNPFRHFKSIWI

-789 ISYTWVKT
+789 ISYTWIKT
-797 VSNQDDVP
+797 VSNQDNVP

-817 RFNLKLTARF
+817 RFNVRLTTRF